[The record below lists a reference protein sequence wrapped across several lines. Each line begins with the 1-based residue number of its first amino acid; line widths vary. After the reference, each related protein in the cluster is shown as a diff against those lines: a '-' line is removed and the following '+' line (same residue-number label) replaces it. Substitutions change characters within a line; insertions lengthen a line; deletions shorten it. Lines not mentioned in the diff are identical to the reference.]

1 MSTPHDLNP
10 PAQTADDLHKRCE
23 AWLERRDELLAIKS
37 AAYNDGVHFTLKQSM
52 YDPAHL
58 SEPMRSMAM
67 RALGYPEEIIVD
79 REGTRRT
86 FSDFA
91 RTLTPRDRLDSLPI
105 EFDAP

>member
-37 AAYNDGVHFTLKQSM
+37 AAYNDGVHFTLKQSV

-67 RALGYPEEIIVD
+67 RELRYREEIIVGE
-79 REGTRRT
+79 EGTRHT
-86 FSDFA
+86 FTDFA
-91 RTLTPRDRLDSLPI
+91 RARTQRDGLDSLPI
-105 EFDAP
+105 RFGAP